1 MPVSTRAPVSASKL
15 RSSRSFAPW
24 GRSSTS
30 TPRASLRRCV
40 GTLTRRQ
47 ASCRRASMA
56 SPWRRCGWT
65 AWGDAAPCRRGRN
78 LKCGLTKRETK
89 VAASVVDLWFCC
101 GRTGSYIY
109 DSTYSKDVCIY
120 VFHFYILI
128 DTSKYGVYIC
138 CRLCTEKRDVCLI
151 LTHQT
156 HLNIRTIS
164 IHHVHIHIWIFITS
178 NVFNGI

>member
-1 MPVSTRAPVSASKL
+1 MPVSTRAPISASKL

-30 TPRASLRRCV
+30 TPRASLRRCAR
-40 GTLTRRQ
+40 TLTRRQ

-101 GRTGSYIY
+101 GRTGFYIY

-120 VFHFYILI
+120 LFIFTYLLI
-128 DTSKYGVYIC
+128 HQNMVCIYVVDYV
-138 CRLCTEKRDVCLI
+138 RKREMYVWFL
-151 LTHQT
+151 
-156 HLNIRTIS
+156 
-164 IHHVHIHIWIFITS
+164 HIKHT
-178 NVFNGI
+178 